1 MGLDFFKLFRAQKEK
16 GKVEIV
22 DVTCRELFEAAQEY
36 QIRELCFWICVD
48 MIANAMG
55 RCEIKTFQGNEEVFE
70 KEYYMW
76 NYSPNINQNSTMF
89 MHKLIAQLYQ
99 DNEALIVNALP
110 VDGRE
115 TLVVADD
122 WEDPEEWPSRQNEYR
137 GIVVDNYQY
146 QYPIY
151 ENNVIHLKLNHKNMR
166 PVVNGLYQSYFRLV
180 QAAIKNY
187 EWDQGQHW
195 KVHVSQ
201 MARGDEGWAQ
211 NFQAMIEAQVKPFLN
226 SNGAILPEF
235 DGYEYEKA
243 SGTSGA

>member
-1 MGLDFFKLFRAQKEK
+1 MGLDFFKLFRAEKEK
-16 GKVEIV
+16 GKVEMV
-22 DVTCRELFEAAQEY
+22 DVTCRELFEVAQEY

-195 KVHVSQ
+195 KVHVRRWRVE
-201 MARGDEGWAQ
+201 M
-211 NFQAMIEAQVKPFLN
+211 
-226 SNGAILPEF
+226 
-235 DGYEYEKA
+235 KA
-243 SGTSGA
+243 GPKTSKL